1 MRSLRLGT
9 GSNFCVI
16 MLLAAGTKSQL
27 SYYVLV
33 DDEIL
38 DFRFYHC
45 WQIERRNL
53 NTGIIG
59 SVH

>member
-1 MRSLRLGT
+1 
-9 GSNFCVI
+9 

-38 DFRFYHC
+38 DFIIVGR
-45 WQIERRNL
+45 QIERRNL